1 MGLTRIRAEQISDI
15 DYKQAVR
22 VITLTDIN
30 LSGGA
35 PAEVDGVSL
44 TASNRILV
52 AGQDVGAENGLYVVQ
67 TVGAGSNGTW
77 IRSSDGN
84 QDGEIEAGMIVMV
97 TEGTVNKD
105 TQWKL
110 ITNDPIVIGTTPLVF
125 EQNSAFAFG
134 NIFANGTAVLA
145 NTVGDTVTF
154 TAGDNIA
161 ITGNASA
168 KSVTIAVTG
177 ISLNSISNGTSNV
190 SVVSS
195 GGNVTVGVA
204 GTEVAELSTNGLA
217 VTGNITGNGAGLTG
231 INVFSNISIDGGNSI
246 LADSISDT
254 LTLVAG
260 TGIVLLGNSISDTI
274 TIATAGSG
282 DSIFSTGG
290 QMGLITEAVI
300 ASEDL
305 GLVTA
310 AVLESYSLGTL
321 AVDGIVTNQNIVDG
335 SLTGNKFAPDTDFA
349 TTGNLTVGNLS
360 VTGAIGF
367 DTVSANGL
375 SGPTGNI
382 LITGNLIPTA
392 NATYAL
398 GSATNVW
405 KDLYLANSTIFLG
418 EASIS
423 ASGANLVLPS
433 TVQLGEVTLTSEG
446 NTLSLPENI
455 SATTVTVT
463 GNISAANI
471 STTGLI
477 SATGNI
483 TTGGTLTATS
493 IVESSSLVFKENIRP
508 MQDPLESLLQLSG
521 VIYDRKDGSRKNEP
535 GLLAEKVYEVLPD
548 LVSLDDHGRPVG
560 VQYSKLTVYLVE
572 SIKLLKKEIDDLRK
586 KS

>member
-177 ISLNSISNGTSNV
+177 ISLNSISDGTSNV

-290 QMGLITEAVI
+290 QMGLVTEAVI
-300 ASEDL
+300 NSEDL
-305 GLVTA
+305 ALVTE
-310 AVLESYSLGTL
+310 AVTESYDLGEIVTSGVIYPDLLFIGDIADLFILGGTDGQYLGTSGNGVMQWQTL
-321 AVDGIVTNQNIVDG
+321 DSAP
-335 SLTGNKFAPDTDFA
+335 LTGNLA
-349 TTGNLTVGNLS
+349 GNIAGNGFSILDLASLTVTGGNLS
-360 VTGAIGF
+360 VSTGTVSLGSIENNNSNGVGNIGSATTFF
-367 DTVSANGL
+367 DTVFAKATSAQYADLAECYTADKDYVPG
-375 SGPTGNI
+375 TV
-382 LITGNLIPTA
+382 LIFG
-392 NATYAL
+392 
-398 GSATNVW
+398 G
-405 KDLYLANSTIFLG
+405 D
-418 EASIS
+418 
-423 ASGANLVLPS
+423 
-433 TVQLGEVTLTSEG
+433 QEVTDSQVKGDPRVAGVVSTNPSYIMNSGLQ
-446 NTLSLPENI
+446 
-455 SATTVTVT
+455 ADHVVTVALVGRVPT
-463 GNISAANI
+463 LVNGPVKKGDLMISDVDGRACACSNP
-471 STTGLI
+471 TTGTVIGKSLENFD
-477 SATGNI
+477 GN
-483 TTGGTLTATS
+483 
-493 IVESSSLVFKENIRP
+493 N
-508 MQDPLESLLQLSG
+508 G
-521 VIYDRKDGSRKNEP
+521 VIEIVV
-535 GLLAEKVYEVLPD
+535 GL
-548 LVSLDDHGRPVG
+548 R
-560 VQYSKLTVYLVE
+560 
-572 SIKLLKKEIDDLRK
+572 
-586 KS
+586 